1 MNIPRITQATFT
13 RMLGEP
19 GKHSLG
25 GGLMLLVRAPG
36 KASYSMRFQKAGVR
50 RELGLG
56 PHPVVTIGMARARAL
71 DNLRLVAEGKNPA
84 EVRAEA
90 EAAERPATTFSEAVE
105 AYLADHAAALG
116 PKAMTAWRGTLGTY
130 AEPTLGSKSVRE
142 IATEDILAVLR
153 PIWSSKTPTA
163 IKLQRRLA
171 KVMAF
176 ARARGW
182 RDVTENP
189 ARWQDHLVLALPK
202 PAAIHRAK
210 NQPSVPFEN
219 LPAVMTRLELDTGTT
234 ALAVRFIALTG
245 CRATAGAHARWSE
258 IDKNAGVW
266 TIPRER
272 MKDHDALRVPLSKQA
287 LAVLAEAT
295 KRRTSS
301 GFVFDG
307 QRDGKPLSLTAL
319 MKALR
324 RAGGGDATTHGLRS
338 SFKSWTVERMQSRE
352 LAEMS
357 LGHVVG
363 NDVERAY
370 QRGDALEPRRKLM
383 QSWGDFAG
391 GEAAKA
397 ASRKVQR

>member
-1 MNIPRITQATFT
+1 MDIPRITQATFS
-13 RMLGEP
+13 RMLENP

-36 KASYSMRFQKAGVR
+36 KASYSMRYQRAGAR

-56 PHPVVTIGMARARAL
+56 PHPIITIAMARERVL
-71 DNLRLVAEGKNPA
+71 TNQRLIADGKDPA

-90 EAAERPATTFSEAVE
+90 IVAARPGTTFSEAVA
-105 AYLADHAAALG
+105 AYLTDHAAALG

-130 AEPTLGSKSVRE
+130 AEPTLGTQSVRE
-142 IATEDILAVLR
+142 ITTDDILAVLR

-163 IKLQRRLA
+163 MKLQRRLA

-182 RDVTENP
+182 RDATENP
-189 ARWQDHLVLALPK
+189 ARWQDHLSMALPK

-210 NQPSVPFEN
+210 HQPSVPFEK
-219 LPAVMTRLELDTGTT
+219 LPAIMGRLTRDTGAA
-234 ALAVRFIALTG
+234 ALAVRFIALTV
-245 CRATAGAHARWSE
+245 CRATAGAHARWDE
-258 IDKNAGVW
+258 IDTKAGVW

-272 MKDHDALRVPLSKQA
+272 MKDHPALRVPLSKQA
-287 LAVLAEAT
+287 LAVLADAA

-301 GFVFDG
+301 GLVFDG
-307 QRDGKPLSLTAL
+307 QRSGRPLSLTAL

-338 SFKSWTVERMQSRE
+338 SFKSWTVEWELSRE

-357 LGHVVG
+357 LGHLVG

-370 QRGDALEPRRKLM
+370 QRGDALAPR
-383 QSWGDFAG
+383 
-391 GEAAKA
+391 AALLEKW
-397 ASRKVQR
+397 ASYLVAVPKRRR